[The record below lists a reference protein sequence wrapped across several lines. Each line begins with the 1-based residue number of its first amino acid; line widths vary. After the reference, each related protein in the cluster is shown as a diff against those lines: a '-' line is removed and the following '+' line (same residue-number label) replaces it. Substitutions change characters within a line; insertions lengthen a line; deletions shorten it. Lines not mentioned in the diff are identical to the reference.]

1 MHQIT
6 DHKKCFLFLYDEGVQ
21 VKLLE
26 FKGLFGENS
35 DIIVFYVADVL
46 REHNILSKI
55 VAFCGNNTNCNFG
68 GSEKKG
74 KNNVF
79 AKLNQIMG
87 RSLIGI
93 GRVAHVIHNAI
104 KCATDCLPFDI
115 ECIIVKIYSFFYIYT
130 VREEALKQFCEAAGT
145 EYQKLLGYSKTRWLA
160 LMPAIERV
168 LQLYVPLKKYFL
180 SIKKCPTVLKNFFEC
195 PTSELWLF
203 FVHSQSVTF
212 HTAVLRIEGQNISAI
227 EAAKVINELRANLE
241 EKLSS
246 IFLPYSVRRLLSD
259 LQKKGEVQE
268 DYVKSIAWDFY
279 KTTTEYL
286 QQWTSYNQSELQIFK
301 WVDLRKILTWVE
313 VQKSMDVLIEKG
325 LIGSEQDTEVFDE
338 FTLISSYVSDKV
350 EEWNSDSSNKYAE
363 HRWIEVFQY
372 FRDNNLNHTI
382 FQKIVEYVL
391 CMPATNA
398 PVERIFSLMNNLWTA
413 EKTQLQVSINDA
425 IRLEKWML
433 AINRQGFIPK
443 KSSRICNI
451 HFLKTDFVDSP
462 GGSYKLKLKPNTVP
476 SVFPGRPVASTSIFS
491 ESPVHQS
498 DVLNTTPTK
507 KRPLLSSSDDDN
519 KDKSWVW
526 SWTETKMPKATSSP
540 ILFTPSKKM
549 RSEISFP
556 VSPKIPASTP
566 TKYKKQIRL
575 LKQKLR
581 RREATIKNMK
591 GLLDNLKNIEPGFLT
606 EVFDALKTLSP
617 ADKHCNLILD
627 AMAIR
632 KQIVWDK
639 KNSKYVGFSDYGNEL
654 DLEGTNTP
662 ATEVLVFMLVSLNG
676 KWKVPVGYV
685 FQNKIS
691 ASTQAELINSA
702 LTISHNVGLK
712 VWGVTCDGAF
722 TNFSSMKILGCSF
735 DNIDNYD
742 DLKCW
747 FDHPVTTEKV
757 FFIPDPCH
765 MVKLARN
772 TLGNNKTLIS
782 NDGAVKWSYIDQLFE
797 VQNQLSLKFANKL
810 SQAHVKWQNN
820 KMKVKLAA
828 QTLSASTADALT
840 FLKNMHMDNFH
851 NVDATVIFCRNIDR
865 LFDFLNTRNPFG
877 KGFKS
882 PIFPSNIDF
891 LESVVVPIDHIE
903 ILFSRFRQKFGS
915 NNNPN
920 ILQFKTAL
928 KQILMK
934 NAITC
939 KTNGNCNT
947 FDNDV
952 FGDLL
957 EFKWNRKKENLNDF
971 DEIDE
976 IEDKIDED
984 IINRMTL
991 LNSSNKTMIKAKENI
1006 LYYITG
1012 YIVKK
1017 FCVFIV
1023 LWRIVLVANMTSFN
1037 ANRLRKIFLS
1047 ESSASIEAKV
1057 EMFKERLWVHEL
1069 NKNRETEGF
1078 ILFFSKLKKH
1088 ADNFFEYCRM
1098 DEETFN

>member
-1 MHQIT
+1 
-6 DHKKCFLFLYDEGVQ
+6 
-21 VKLLE
+21 
-26 FKGLFGENS
+26 
-35 DIIVFYVADVL
+35 
-46 REHNILSKI
+46 
-55 VAFCGNNTNCNFG
+55 
-68 GSEKKG
+68 
-74 KNNVF
+74 
-79 AKLNQIMG
+79 
-87 RSLIGI
+87 
-93 GRVAHVIHNAI
+93 
-104 KCATDCLPFDI
+104 
-115 ECIIVKIYSFFYIYT
+115 
-130 VREEALKQFCEAAGT
+130 
-145 EYQKLLGYSKTRWLA
+145 
-160 LMPAIERV
+160 
-168 LQLYVPLKKYFL
+168 
-180 SIKKCPTVLKNFFEC
+180 
-195 PTSELWLF
+195 
-203 FVHSQSVTF
+203 
-212 HTAVLRIEGQNISAI
+212 
-227 EAAKVINELRANLE
+227 
-241 EKLSS
+241 
-246 IFLPYSVRRLLSD
+246 
-259 LQKKGEVQE
+259 
-268 DYVKSIAWDFY
+268 
-279 KTTTEYL
+279 
-286 QQWTSYNQSELQIFK
+286 
-301 WVDLRKILTWVE
+301 
-313 VQKSMDVLIEKG
+313 
-325 LIGSEQDTEVFDE
+325 
-338 FTLISSYVSDKV
+338 
-350 EEWNSDSSNKYAE
+350 
-363 HRWIEVFQY
+363 
-372 FRDNNLNHTI
+372 
-382 FQKIVEYVL
+382 
-391 CMPATNA
+391 
-398 PVERIFSLMNNLWTA
+398 
-413 EKTQLQVSINDA
+413 
-425 IRLEKWML
+425 ML

-591 GLLDNLKNIEPGFLT
+591 GLLDNLKNIGMLNDDSEDMLLGMFEGISSDIFKNQIKNAARAAKGHRYSLEIKQFALTLHYYSPKAYAYCRLPNISAIRNWTSSVNAEPGFLT

-891 LESVVVPIDHIE
+891 LESVVVPIVQY
-903 ILFSRFRQKFGS
+903 LFSLKIQNQSKNLQFVHTTNKKSFVIGFAIATKSILSIAKALFHETPHFKYVLQKFGS

-1012 YIVKK
+1012 NIYIHFAQIMEWSKSITTD
-1017 FCVFIV
+1017 FIELYHCKPC
-1023 LWRIVLVANMTSFN
+1023 LWKISSVEYKNKNLRSVAYNELMEMLKSKGL
-1037 ANRLRKIFLS
+1037 A
-1047 ESSASIEAKV
+1047 SASVKEVKSKIQNIRRMVRKERAKV
-1057 EMFKERLWVHEL
+1057 EASRRSGKGTDDLYTPTLW
-1069 NKNRETEGF
+1069 
-1078 ILFFSKLKKH
+1078 
-1088 ADNFFEYCRM
+1088 
-1098 DEETFN
+1098 